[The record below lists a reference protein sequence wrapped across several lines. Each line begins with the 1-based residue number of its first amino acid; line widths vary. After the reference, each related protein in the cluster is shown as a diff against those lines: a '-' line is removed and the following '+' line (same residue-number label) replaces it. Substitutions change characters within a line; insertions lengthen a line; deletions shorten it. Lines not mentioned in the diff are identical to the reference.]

1 MREMVPGTAMVQ
13 GRLEEDISEGTET
26 VWPGGRRG
34 GRYVMWTAV
43 TDKPHAGEGL
53 LCACQ

>member
-1 MREMVPGTAMVQ
+1 MVPGTAMVQ

-43 TDKPHAGEGL
+43 TDKPHAGEEL